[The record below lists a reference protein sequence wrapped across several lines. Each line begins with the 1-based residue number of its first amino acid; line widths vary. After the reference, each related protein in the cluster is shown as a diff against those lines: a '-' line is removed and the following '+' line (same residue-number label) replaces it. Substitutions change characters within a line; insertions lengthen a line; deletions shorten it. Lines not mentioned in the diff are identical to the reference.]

1 MAGVRPQK
9 LTVSKIKSRLLNTAQ
24 SSLYRLTLSV
34 PQAVRNRLS
43 LSSLDYDNI
52 SLLCSEAVL
61 PGSSLTTHEAT
72 NDYAGVTEKMAYRR
86 MYDETISLTFYVDRD
101 YKVLK
106 LFETW
111 MDYITGIDDTS
122 TYETPY
128 VSYRMSYPVTYKNN
142 IFITKFE
149 KDQFMREYSN
159 SRKAS
164 ARVPRTIL
172 DYTFVN
178 AFPLSLTSMPVS
190 YEGAQV
196 LKCNVSFNFIRY
208 VQKRRATIRQGSG
221 DMTVTRDMIVNNEPM
236 ETVGGTDSD
245 LFGGYERNDWVDA
258 AFAMANPN
266 PLKALNPAWHEATT
280 RPIRN
285 MMSK

>member
-1 MAGVRPQK
+1 
-9 LTVSKIKSRLLNTAQ
+9 
-24 SSLYRLTLSV
+24 
-34 PQAVRNRLS
+34 
-43 LSSLDYDNI
+43 
-52 SLLCSEAVL
+52 
-61 PGSSLTTHEAT
+61 
-72 NDYAGVTEKMAYRR
+72 MAYRR
-86 MYDETISLTFYVDRD
+86 MYDETISLTFYVDRE

-149 KDQFMREYSN
+149 KDQFMREYSA

-164 ARVPRTIL
+164 ARVPRTML
-172 DYTFVN
+172 EYTFVN

-208 VQKRRATIRQGSG
+208 VQKRRALVKQGSG
-221 DMTVTRDMIVNNEPM
+221 DITVTRDMIVNNEPM
-236 ETVGGTDSD
+236 VVGNPIGGNEDQSLFQNYDSTYTDAYFN
-245 LFGGYERNDWVDA
+245 LTNLGNPGAKF
-258 AFAMANPN
+258 MATG
-266 PLKALNPAWHEATT
+266 EFF
-280 RPIRN
+280 
-285 MMSK
+285 

>member
-24 SSLYRLTLSV
+24 SSLYRLTIPV
-34 PQAVRNRLS
+34 PEAVRNRLS
-43 LSSLDYDNI
+43 LNSLDYDNI
-52 SLLCSEAVL
+52 SLLCSEAAL
-61 PGSSLTTHEAT
+61 PGSSLTTHEST

-86 MYDETISLTFYVDRD
+86 MYDETISLTFYVDRE

-149 KDQFMREYSN
+149 KDQFMREYSH

-164 ARVPRTIL
+164 ARVPRTML
-172 DYTFVN
+172 EYTFVN

-208 VQKRRATIRQGSG
+208 VQKRRALVRQGSG
-221 DMTVTRDMIVNNEPM
+221 DITVTRDMIVNNTPM
-236 ETVGGTDSD
+236 GVGNDIGGNDQD
-245 LFGGYERNDWVDA
+245 LFGNYENKFLDA
-258 AFAMANPN
+258 AFAHANPN
-266 PLKALNPAWHEATT
+266 PLKYTNPEFWRATT
-280 RPIRN
+280 GPLT
-285 MMSK
+285 K

>member
-24 SSLYRLTLSV
+24 SSLYRLTIPV
-34 PQAVRNRLS
+34 PQAVRNRVS
-43 LSSLDYDNI
+43 LNSLDYDNI
-52 SLLCSEAVL
+52 NLLCCEAAL

-122 TYETPY
+122 TYEAPY

-149 KDQFMREYSN
+149 KDQFMREYSGI
-159 SRKAS
+159 RKAS
-164 ARVPRTIL
+164 ARVPRTML
-172 DYTFVN
+172 EYTFVN

-208 VQKRRATIRQGSG
+208 VQKRRAMVKQGSG
-221 DMTVTRDMIVNNEPM
+221 DITVTRDMIVNNESMAFGNPI
-236 ETVGGTDSD
+236 GGNEDQSLFENYDTTITDGI
-245 LFGGYERNDWVDA
+245 FNMTTAG
-258 AFAMANPN
+258 
-266 PLKALNPAWHEATT
+266 NPAARFMATGKLL
-280 RPIRN
+280 PY
-285 MMSK
+285 

>member
-178 AFPLSLTSMPVS
+178 AFPLSLTSIPVS

-280 RPIRN
+280 GPLT
-285 MMSK
+285 K

>member
-24 SSLYRLTLSV
+24 SSLYRLTIPV
-34 PQAVRNRLS
+34 PQAVRNRAS
-43 LSSLDYDNI
+43 LNSLDYDNVN
-52 SLLCSEAVL
+52 LLCCEAAL
-61 PGSSLTTHEAT
+61 PGSSLTTHEST

-86 MYDETISLTFYVDRD
+86 MYDETISLTFYVDRE

-149 KDQFMREYSN
+149 KDQFMREYSA

-164 ARVPRTIL
+164 ARVPRTML
-172 DYTFVN
+172 EYTFVN

-190 YEGAQV
+190 YEGSQV

-208 VQKRRATIRQGSG
+208 VQKRRAMVKQGSG
-221 DMTVTRDMIVNNEPM
+221 DITVTRDMIVNNESMAFGNPI
-236 ETVGGTDSD
+236 GGNEDQSLFENYDTTITDGI
-245 LFGGYERNDWVDA
+245 FNMTTAG
-258 AFAMANPN
+258 
-266 PLKALNPAWHEATT
+266 NPAARFMATGKLL
-280 RPIRN
+280 PY
-285 MMSK
+285 

>member
-9 LTVSKIKSRLLNTAQ
+9 LSVSKIKSRLLNTAQ
-24 SSLYRLTLSV
+24 SSLYRLTIPV
-34 PQAVRNRLS
+34 PQAVRNRVS
-43 LSSLDYDNI
+43 LNSLDYDNI
-52 SLLCSEAVL
+52 NLLCCEAAL

-122 TYETPY
+122 TYEAPY

-149 KDQFMREYSN
+149 SDQFMREYSN

-164 ARVPRTIL
+164 ARVPRTML
-172 DYTFVN
+172 EYTFVN

-208 VQKRRATIRQGSG
+208 VQKRRAMVKQGSG
-221 DMTVTRDMIVNNEPM
+221 DMTVTRDMIVNNESMAFGNPI
-236 ETVGGTDSD
+236 GGNEDQSLFENYDTTITDGI
-245 LFGGYERNDWVDA
+245 FNMTTAG
-258 AFAMANPN
+258 
-266 PLKALNPAWHEATT
+266 NPAARFMATGKLL
-280 RPIRN
+280 PY
-285 MMSK
+285 